1 MKKLSII
8 GIIGTLIWGI
18 VFIIYLLGGFSS
30 SEISLDSISRLLF
43 IMKIIVVGL
52 YLLISASLAFVMFNN
67 EERYLIAFGGIAI
80 TAIYCLV
87 YLFVDGDTDFSKGL
101 ISFFSVL
108 NSISMIEMFTFSIK
122 SQSAIHYKF
131 QTFLG
136 LLILVVFVMVGFS
149 NTSTSLSL
157 TSLFD
162 DSNKILVIL
171 LILCIVGEIINPM
184 LGYLTKD
191 DALDGIVKKV
201 VYQPIQT
208 TQPTQTPMPQS
219 STNQIN
225 SIQQNQVS
233 LTPNNTNT
241 ITTPV
246 SPNQMGMANP
256 NNQFSQPLVSQTTIP
271 NGNQPSSEIVQ
282 PTPPAPNITKEE
294 VSPQLAFLLEQD
306 ETTNKNPNNQ

>member
-43 IMKIIVVGL
+43 IMKVIVVGL

-67 EERYLIAFGGIAI
+67 EERYLIAIGGIAI

-122 SQSAIHYKF
+122 SQSEIHHKF

-136 LLILVVFVMVGFS
+136 LLILLVFVMVGFS

-191 DALDGIVKKV
+191 DAFDGIVKKV

-208 TQPTQTPMPQS
+208 TQPTQTPMTQS
-219 STNQIN
+219 STNQMN

-241 ITTPV
+241 ITPPV
-246 SPNQMGMANP
+246 NPNQTGMANQ
-256 NNQFSQPLVSQTTIP
+256 NNQFSQPPVSQTTIP
-271 NGNQPSSEIVQ
+271 AGNQPSSEIVQ

-306 ETTNKNPNNQ
+306 ETINKNPNNQ